1 MRKMVVQKA
10 KRRLISGGRRVSE
23 EKDNGSKLI
32 MMTVIMGKIMG
43 KSLKQKQRRSGLKDN
58 ILSGKQNKKG

>member
-32 MMTVIMGKIMG
+32 MTTVTMEKITR
-43 KSLKQKQRRSGLKDN
+43 KSLRQKER
-58 ILSGKQNKKG
+58 LSGKRTANWQKMIIRG